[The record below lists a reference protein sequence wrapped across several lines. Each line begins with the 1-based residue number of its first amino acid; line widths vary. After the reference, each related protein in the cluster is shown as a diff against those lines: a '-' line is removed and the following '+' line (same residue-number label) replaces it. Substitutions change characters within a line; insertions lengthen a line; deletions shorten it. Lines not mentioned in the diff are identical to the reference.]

1 MRKTEEYFL
10 IDVFGKEKCSLLA
23 AGGAK
28 IKPLAGKRPK
38 IIMPTVRI
46 AAANTGYPLPVIAAG
61 EKVISNCL
69 DPFEAK
75 LSECIGIFLIITA
88 AEIGEMTLE
97 DLMEGVSSPRKVF
110 GLLLFQYGSIL
121 YPHIEYYCEN
131 VRFAS
136 PIGKNESEF
145 HITCAWSRLGGC
157 KSKSICLAG
166 SQEVQ

>member
-1 MRKTEEYFL
+1 M
-10 IDVFGKEKCSLLA
+10 FGKEERSFLA
-23 AGGAK
+23 AGGTQ
-28 IKPLAGKRPK
+28 IKPLTGEGAEVIVTTFRV
-38 IIMPTVRI
+38 T
-46 AAANTGYPLPVIAAG
+46 AADTSYPLPVIAAG

-75 LSECIGIFLIITA
+75 LPECIGILLIIPA

-97 DLMEGVSSPRKVF
+97 NLMEGVSSPRKVF
-110 GLLLFQYGSIL
+110 GLLLFQCGSIL
-121 YPHIEYYCEN
+121 YTHIEYYCEN

-157 KSKSICLAG
+157 KSKSVCLAG
-166 SQEVQ
+166 SQEV

>member
-1 MRKTEEYFL
+1 MTEEHPQSFWKCKDELTMRKTEEDFL
-10 IDVFGKEKCSLLA
+10 IDVVGKEKCSLLA

-46 AAANTGYPLPVIAAG
+46 AAADTSYPLPVIAAG
-61 EKVISNCL
+61 EKVLAYRL

-75 LSECIGIFLIITA
+75 LPECIGIFLIITA

-97 DLMEGVSSPRKVF
+97 DLMEGIFSPRKVF
-110 GLLLFQYGSIL
+110 GLFLFQYGSIL
-121 YPHIEYYCEN
+121 YTHIEYYCKN

-136 PIGKNESEF
+136 PIGKNESKF
-145 HITCAWSRLGGC
+145 HIT
-157 KSKSICLAG
+157 
-166 SQEVQ
+166 